1 METEFSK
8 VSLGFAE
15 FVAQLIQETFDA
27 VLESQNYQYGKYL
40 ELEEALNTTSDTVFI
55 QKYITQSEIDEQLLG
70 EYGFL
75 PDSKTVLSTDSIKLL
90 KELFRERQ
98 DFEKILVKNILTEH
112 GVSKLKEPILQKLLT
127 FKRTQL
133 KMLVSRPELARL
145 HVDSGE
151 IKAKLELFCL
161 NETETPAAVTQPPIS
176 TKTAAKLPNAKDAI
190 LDAKV
195 QPTISKTDFVIKNL
209 SLSKALPIKATEIID
224 KETSLKTILI
234 DKSSLTNK
242 LSSLNIPTSRLVAN
256 PVNASKSTSNLY
268 SEVTIKFK
276 SV

>member
-15 FVAQLIQETFDA
+15 FVSQLIQETFDA

-55 QKYITQSEIDEQLLG
+55 QKYITEVEIEEQLLQT
-70 EYGFL
+70 YGFI
-75 PDSKTVLSTDSIKLL
+75 PMVKTQLSNDNLILI
-90 KELFRERQ
+90 KELHGEMQ
-98 DFEKILVKNILTEH
+98 DFENMVSKNTLSSF
-112 GVSKLKEPILQKLLT
+112 GVDKLKEFVTNKILN

-161 NETETPAAVTQPPIS
+161 NETEVSANEAIDLPKPAEKVSTPKKGTPIPAT
-176 TKTAAKLPNAKDAI
+176 TK
-190 LDAKV
+190 
-195 QPTISKTDFVIKNL
+195 ISELSKSNFTVKNL
-209 SLSKALPIKATEIID
+209 SLGKTIPIQATEVID

-234 DKSSLTNK
+234 DKSSLKDRLTP
-242 LSSLNIPTSRLVAN
+242 LSIPTSRLVAN
-256 PVNASKSTSNLY
+256 PVNSTKSTSNLY

-276 SV
+276 SI